1 MSSLLAQVIA
11 QLKSAVDQLD
21 ALAVRATRAA
31 TDVTEANNRYVAA
44 GRGSDHPTLR
54 AAVAQSRIG
63 TDKAHRL
70 ARLSSEA
77 ARSVSAYLNAIAP
90 GSVPQA
96 AAASG
101 PPSGEDLVADSDR
114 RDLTRSRVG
123 GFLNRFARKAD
134 DAQDLA
140 SESTQA
146 LTQWAKALRD
156 TNGPAGTQSAG
167 TGTPPTPAPSPRQKI
182 DGAEAAGN
190 LVVVGLLAGVATHRA
205 ARLIRKWRAKGQQE

>member
-1 MSSLLAQVIA
+1 MA

-21 ALAVRATRAA
+21 ELAVRATRAA
-31 TDVTEANNRYVAA
+31 TDATEANAIYARV
-44 GRGSDHPTLR
+44 GTGSDHPTLR
-54 AAVAQSRIG
+54 AAMAHSRTG

-77 ARSVSAYLNAIAP
+77 ARSVSAYLDAIAP

-101 PPSGEDLVADSDR
+101 PPSGGDLAADSDR
-114 RDLTRSRVG
+114 RDLARSRTG
-123 GFLNRFARKAD
+123 GFLNRFARNAD

-140 SESTQA
+140 SESTQT
-146 LTQWAKALRD
+146 LQQWAKALRD
-156 TNGPAGTQSAG
+156 TNGSSGTQSAG
-167 TGTPPTPAPSPRQKI
+167 TGTPPTPAASPRQKI

-190 LVVVGLLAGVATHRA
+190 LVVFGLLAGVATHRA
-205 ARLIRKWRAKGQQE
+205 ARLIRKWRARGQQR